1 MATKRS
7 KAGDA
12 VSQMLL
18 MTFRLNGAFLSA
30 ADRISAPSGLTA
42 ARWQILGTVMFG
54 DMTVSQI
61 ARLMGLSRQ
70 SVQRISNILRD
81 EGLTEF
87 IDNPDDQRAKLVSA
101 TPAGRAAM
109 HTLTERQ
116 HVWANATSDGFAE
129 DDIAACVLLMGKIAD
144 RLDGMN

>member
-7 KAGDA
+7 KGGDA

-18 MTFRLNGAFLSA
+18 MTFRLNGAFLTA
-30 ADRISAPSGLTA
+30 GDRISAPSGLTS

-81 EGLTEF
+81 EGLTEL

-116 HVWANATSDGFAE
+116 HVWANATSDGFA
-129 DDIAACVLLMGKIAD
+129 DADIAACVELMGKIAD
-144 RLDGMN
+144 RLDSMN